1 MHLYPIMYP
10 GWYGVIKDTGKILG
24 KYQKSIACLFQGNLE
39 TIFINHR
46 EWTDLGQFVLKKI
59 IKNPEWGFRLNNRIQ
74 KASDNLVHFSH
85 NKIFQ
90 ANLKKLSNQQLRL
103 LYKNYLDKQ
112 SQVYNPSLIPV
123 YLDLYKPHLTNYLV
137 EYLDGQIKKIKFSQ
151 TAKECFAHLTI
162 LEKLS
167 KVQLE
172 EIALLKIASQ
182 IKNKKFTK
190 KELTQETLKRFNNHC
205 SKFKYLGYNWEGPAL
220 PDSYFWKRLKDMAID
235 QQKPSQ
241 QINKI
246 YREKQSA
253 RKNQTQLIRALKI
266 DSKHQKLLAVTKG
279 FIYSKDYRKMSLV
292 QSYYEVEPLI
302 KEIAKRVNL
311 KLNEVRSCLL
321 SEIEKLL
328 MGELAR
334 PKDLTKRIKECIYI
348 VVDRKLPGKVL
359 VDQSKEAVKKLL
371 LKKEDLTEVNY
382 FHGQTACLGKA
393 TGTVKIINTIKDLP
407 KMKSGDILVS
417 QMTNPNLVP
426 AMKKA
431 AAIVTDLG
439 GVTCHA
445 AIISRELKIPC
456 VIGTKIATKVLKD
469 GDRVEVDA
477 NRGEVRKI

>member
-1 MHLYPIMYP
+1 
-10 GWYGVIKDTGKILG
+10 
-24 KYQKSIACLFQGNLE
+24 
-39 TIFINHR
+39 
-46 EWTDLGQFVLKKI
+46 
-59 IKNPEWGFRLNNRIQ
+59 
-74 KASDNLVHFSH
+74 
-85 NKIFQ
+85 
-90 ANLKKLSNQQLRL
+90 
-103 LYKNYLDKQ
+103 
-112 SQVYNPSLIPV
+112 
-123 YLDLYKPHLTNYLV
+123 
-137 EYLDGQIKKIKFSQ
+137 
-151 TAKECFAHLTI
+151 
-162 LEKLS
+162 
-167 KVQLE
+167 
-172 EIALLKIASQ
+172 
-182 IKNKKFTK
+182 
-190 KELTQETLKRFNNHC
+190 
-205 SKFKYLGYNWEGPAL
+205 
-220 PDSYFWKRLKDMAID
+220 
-235 QQKPSQ
+235 
-241 QINKI
+241 
-246 YREKQSA
+246 
-253 RKNQTQLIRALKI
+253 
-266 DSKHQKLLAVTKG
+266 
-279 FIYSKDYRKMSLV
+279 
-292 QSYYEVEPLI
+292 
-302 KEIAKRVNL
+302 
-311 KLNEVRSCLL
+311 
-321 SEIEKLL
+321 